1 MDLSWKLT
9 FFKEEMGRKNSK
21 LIFYVLSLVF
31 FMLSNSVETHFWH
44 VSALL
49 NLKLLHDVLS
59 HWNPFQAP
67 SWVDK
72 QHTTEGRSPKLGNY
86 LWNRRHSFK
95 VSRKII
101 SKKYPPPNL
110 YFPSTTEGRRETENE
125 RERERERESVCVCVC
140 VNRQML
146 ALDRFAIYRAWRD
159 CKMITVGRKMGA
171 RALYTYPP
179 VAQVYCDLEKSWT
192 FVKETEIAAM
202 ILAPHFFFV
211 TLDPL
216 NRRCGRRRFPVSCF
230 LCTLSMIL
238 SVCLLVLVSRSLLSK
253 ETAEGKEF
261 CGDRQREREKR
272 MADEHAWSSAIEKKD
287 FFMQPM
293 GRFSMHSKCL
303 DLFFF

>member
-1 MDLSWKLT
+1 
-9 FFKEEMGRKNSK
+9 
-21 LIFYVLSLVF
+21 
-31 FMLSNSVETHFWH
+31 
-44 VSALL
+44 
-49 NLKLLHDVLS
+49 
-59 HWNPFQAP
+59 
-67 SWVDK
+67 
-72 QHTTEGRSPKLGNY
+72 
-86 LWNRRHSFK
+86 
-95 VSRKII
+95 
-101 SKKYPPPNL
+101 
-110 YFPSTTEGRRETENE
+110 
-125 RERERERESVCVCVC
+125 
-140 VNRQML
+140 
-146 ALDRFAIYRAWRD
+146 
-159 CKMITVGRKMGA
+159 MITVGRKMGA